1 MSVLSI
7 QQNFPFSP
15 DYMSWEDW
23 NGNLAIF
30 YGEEN
35 IIFSEEADWKTTAES
50 TAAMTAF
57 APYAVPDPANYD
69 NWQDWATDFTQSVNG
84 QSY

>member
-1 MSVLSI
+1 MSAPSI
-7 QQNFPFSP
+7 QQNFPFGS

-23 NGNLAIF
+23 NGNLAIY

-35 IIFSEEADWKTTAES
+35 IIFSPEDSWQTTAES
-50 TAAMTAF
+50 VAAMTAF
-57 APYAVPDPANYD
+57 APYAVPDPYKFD
-69 NWQDWATDFTQSVNG
+69 NWRGWATAFSQTVNG